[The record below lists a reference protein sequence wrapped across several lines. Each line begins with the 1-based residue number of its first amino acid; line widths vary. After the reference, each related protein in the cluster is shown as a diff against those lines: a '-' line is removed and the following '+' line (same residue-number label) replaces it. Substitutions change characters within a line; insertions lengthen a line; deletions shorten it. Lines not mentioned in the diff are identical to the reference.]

1 MKYIMVLF
9 WSVLLL
15 QMVNFVLNSL
25 AGGGTLDMVLP
36 LVMAVVFTLAIVIL
50 DALMKPIKPSAA
62 DEDSKQ

>member
-36 LVMAVVFTLAIVIL
+36 LVIAVVFTIAIGIL

-62 DEDSKQ
+62 EEDSK